1 MPSGEDV
8 ADLLIVGAGFGGL
21 GAAVEAALAGA
32 RVTLVEAM
40 RYPGGCASTFTKDG
54 HRFEAGAT
62 LFSGFGEGQ
71 LFRRWMDALELPVTW
86 EAASPTI
93 RFRSPA
99 TAFDVPTDREAFLQ
113 TLKALPDAPTEG
125 IDAFFRLQGR
135 VAETLWPV
143 FDAPERLPPLSW
155 SGTRWHAR
163 RALAYPTLLP
173 VMNRSLLDV
182 LRRFQLDAWRPL
194 RDWCDALCQISVQ
207 TDSATAEA
215 PFALCTLDY
224 PFRGTGHIEGGI
236 GRLAESLVQA
246 LRDRGVDVRMPS
258 RVRRLE
264 PVDGGWSVHL
274 RGGTVLARRVLV
286 NSTPHGLARLLG
298 EPVDPRLTRAVE
310 SGWGAAMLYGRVR
323 DDGRLAPH
331 AHHLQA
337 IVEDGPL
344 HSGNHVFCS
353 LSAVHQGMR
362 TATVST
368 HVPMNETT
376 SGEAQGSRVAA
387 IQASMQEGL
396 ARRWPELTLEPLFTA
411 SPRTFARF
419 TGRPHGYVGGV
430 PRRVGLQNY
439 RGLFPRP
446 VRSGLWMVG
455 DSVFPGQST
464 LATAVGGA
472 RTARAALG

>member
-1 MPSGEDV
+1 MHP
-8 ADLLIVGAGFGGL
+8 
-21 GAAVEAALAGA
+21 
-32 RVTLVEAM
+32 
-40 RYPGGCASTFTKDG
+40 
-54 HRFEAGAT
+54 
-62 LFSGFGEGQ
+62 
-71 LFRRWMDALELPVTW
+71 
-86 EAASPTI
+86 
-93 RFRSPA
+93 
-99 TAFDVPTDREAFLQ
+99 
-113 TLKALPDAPTEG
+113 
-125 IDAFFRLQGR
+125 
-135 VAETLWPV
+135 
-143 FDAPERLPPLSW
+143 
-155 SGTRWHAR
+155 
-163 RALAYPTLLP
+163 
-173 VMNRSLLDV
+173 
-182 LRRFQLDAWRPL
+182 
-194 RDWCDALCQISVQ
+194 
-207 TDSATAEA
+207 
-215 PFALCTLDY
+215 DY